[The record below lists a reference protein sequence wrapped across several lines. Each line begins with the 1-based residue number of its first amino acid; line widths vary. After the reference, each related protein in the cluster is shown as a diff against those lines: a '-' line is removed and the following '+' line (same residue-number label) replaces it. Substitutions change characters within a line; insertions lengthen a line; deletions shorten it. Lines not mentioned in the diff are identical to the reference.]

1 MKLKNKIALITGSS
15 SGIGQG
21 VAQLFAKE
29 GATVVVNYPARE
41 ETENANNTL
50 ELITSDSPNSIT
62 YMANV
67 SVEDEVTG
75 MVNSI
80 NEKFGT
86 IDILVNNA
94 GIATSAPIHEMTSQ
108 MWNELLSIHLN
119 GTFMCT
125 RECLKIMYK
134 NNYGRIINTASQLA
148 YKGSAGF
155 AHYTAAKGAIISFTR
170 SLSLEIG
177 DKNIRANC
185 VAPGATETRMLADVP
200 DEILDGIR
208 QSIPKGNIAN
218 VDEIAPAYLFLA
230 SDAGNHFVGQCISP
244 NGGDVFL

>member
-21 VAQLFAKE
+21 VAKLFAQE
-29 GATVVVNYPARE
+29 GATVVVNYPNQE
-41 ETENANNTL
+41 ETENANTTL
-50 ELITSDSPNSIT
+50 ELIADVSPHSIT
-62 YMANV
+62 HMANV
-67 SVEDEVTG
+67 SAENEVIE
-75 MVNSI
+75 MVN
-80 NEKFGT
+80 NVKDEFGT

-155 AHYTAAKGAIISFTR
+155 AHYTAAKAAIISFTR

-200 DEILDGIR
+200 EEILDSIR
-208 QSIPKGNIAN
+208 QSIPKGNIAS

-230 SDAGNHFVGQCISP
+230 SASGNHFVGQCISP
-244 NGGDVFL
+244 NGGDLFL

>member
-21 VAQLFAKE
+21 VAELFAKE

-50 ELITSDSPNSIT
+50 ELITSDSPDSIT

-67 SVEDEVTG
+67 SLEDEVIR

-80 NEKFGT
+80 NEKLGT

>member
-21 VAQLFAKE
+21 VAKLFAQE
-29 GATVVVNYPARE
+29 GATVVVNYPNQE
-41 ETENANNTL
+41 EAENANTTL
-50 ELITSDSPNSIT
+50 GLIADVSPRSIT
-62 YMANV
+62 HMANV
-67 SVEDEVTG
+67 SAENEVIE
-75 MVNSI
+75 MVN
-80 NEKFGT
+80 NVKDAFGT

-148 YKGSAGF
+148 YKGSAGSSTIGIKDKVREVPTKTPWL
-155 AHYTAAKGAIISFTR
+155 TAASLFRDLMNTALICIIQF
-170 SLSLEIG
+170 IFFP
-177 DKNIRANC
+177 DNIF
-185 VAPGATETRMLADVP
+185 
-200 DEILDGIR
+200 I
-208 QSIPKGNIAN
+208 
-218 VDEIAPAYLFLA
+218 
-230 SDAGNHFVGQCISP
+230 
-244 NGGDVFL
+244 

>member
-1 MKLKNKIALITGSS
+1 MKLHNKIALITGSS

-21 VAQLFAKE
+21 VAKLFAQE
-29 GATVVVNYPARE
+29 GATVVVNYPNEE

-50 ELITSDSPNSIT
+50 ELITNNSPDSIT
-62 YMANV
+62 HMANV
-67 SVEDEVTG
+67 SVENEVIE
-75 MVNSI
+75 MVNSVK
-80 NEKFGT
+80 EKFGT

-108 MWNELLSIHLN
+108 MWIELLSIHLN

-177 DKNIRANC
+177 NKNIRANC

-208 QSIPKGNIAN
+208 QSIPKGNIAK

-230 SDAGNHFVGQCISP
+230 SDAGDHFVGQCISP

>member
-21 VAQLFAKE
+21 VAKLFAQE
-29 GATVVVNYPARE
+29 GATVVVNYPNQE
-41 ETENANNTL
+41 EAENANTTL
-50 ELITSDSPNSIT
+50 ELIAGVSPHSIT
-62 YMANV
+62 HMANV
-67 SVEDEVTG
+67 SAENEVIE
-75 MVNSI
+75 MVN
-80 NEKFGT
+80 NVKDEFGT

-94 GIATSAPIHEMTSQ
+94 GIATSAPIHEMTSK

-125 RECLKIMYK
+125 RECLKIMYQ

-155 AHYTAAKGAIISFTR
+155 AHYTAAKAAIISFTR

-185 VAPGATETRMLADVP
+185 VAPGATETRMLANVP
-200 DEILDGIR
+200 EEILDGIR
-208 QSIPKGNIAN
+208 QSIPKGNIASI
-218 VDEIAPAYLFLA
+218 DEITPAYLFLA
-230 SDAGNHFVGQCISP
+230 SASGNHFVGQCISP
-244 NGGDVFL
+244 NGGDLFL

>member
-21 VAQLFAKE
+21 VAELFAKE

>member
-1 MKLKNKIALITGSS
+1 MADVSL
-15 SGIGQG
+15 
-21 VAQLFAKE
+21 
-29 GATVVVNYPARE
+29 
-41 ETENANNTL
+41 EN
-50 ELITSDSPNSIT
+50 
-62 YMANV
+62 
-67 SVEDEVTG
+67 EVIE
-75 MVNSI
+75 MVNNI
-80 NEKFGT
+80 KDRFGT

-177 DKNIRANC
+177 SKNIRANC

-200 DEILDGIR
+200 KDILDGIR
-208 QSIPKGNIAN
+208 ESIPKGSIAN